1 MPHLT
6 LNGSDLIAD
15 SPTSVEEIT
24 KGHKYFVAGGGD
36 GGTILELEASYYYPL
51 NDNVAIV
58 PAFYAIF
65 NPNNFDSNP
74 NIYVGNFRAQF
85 SF

>member
-1 MPHLT
+1 
-6 LNGSDLIAD
+6 
-15 SPTSVEEIT
+15 
-24 KGHKYFVAGGGD
+24 VAGGGD